1 MCSLLQTA
9 SYFSRWSKKLSK
21 SSWEV
26 SKKRCFFGE
35 LLVNVFCII
44 CPFTASILE
53 TIEVLIFELRNKNVL
68 NLVEINFNA
77 DKERRKKVKKDMKK
91 IKRGESESCRN
102 LELGSRLQ

>member
-1 MCSLLQTA
+1 M
-9 SYFSRWSKKLSK
+9 
-21 SSWEV
+21 
-26 SKKRCFFGE
+26 
-35 LLVNVFCII
+35 
-44 CPFTASILE
+44 
-53 TIEVLIFELRNKNVL
+53 IFEHRNKNVL